1 MQRIKVGDTA
11 PDFELEN
18 QNEDK
23 FMLSDHRGK
32 NVLLSFHPLAWTS
45 VCAQQMKSLE
55 ANKDAFERCN
65 AVAVGLSV
73 DSVPCKKAW
82 ADSLNIAETS
92 LLSDFWQ
99 HGEVASKY
107 GLFRNDDGIS
117 ERANVVVDENGKVVF
132 VKVYEIGTLPPIEE
146 ILNFLGE

>member
-1 MQRIKVGDTA
+1 MHRIKVGDTA

-23 FMLSDHRGK
+23 FKLSDHRGK

-55 ANKDAFERCN
+55 ANKEAFERYN

-82 ADSLNIAETS
+82 AESLGITGTS

-99 HGEVASKY
+99 HGEVAAKY
-107 GLFRNDDGIS
+107 GIFRNDDGIS

>member
-18 QNEDK
+18 QNEEK
-23 FMLSDHRGK
+23 FKLSDNRGK
-32 NVLLSFHPLAWTS
+32 RVLLSFHPLAWTS
-45 VCAQQMKSLE
+45 VCAEQMKSLE
-55 ANKDAFERCN
+55 RNKEAFDSFN
-65 AVAVGLSV
+65 TVAVGLSV

-82 ADSLNIAETS
+82 AESLGIARTS

-99 HGEVASKY
+99 HGEVAARY
-107 GLFRNDDGIS
+107 GIFRNDDGIS
-117 ERANVVVDENGKVVF
+117 ERANVVVDENGKVVC

-146 ILNFLGE
+146 ILDFLRE